1 MSFAHLHVA
10 SSYSYHYGT
19 ASPADLVAAAL
30 ADGADA
36 AALTDRDGM
45 HGLIQHVGACRAAG
59 IDAIAGVDFALVEE
73 PDSAAAPAHEPASG
87 VSDALAVHR
96 AGALAGARRH
106 ASPSRLVVL
115 AHGRTGGAGWAALCH
130 LTTAAHGTGAR
141 TARSADAQ
149 ELTVPVTR
157 PMPAITRAQLA
168 RALSTP
174 RPVPRAGSA
183 SSAATAEED
192 HDRAGGSRAEEG
204 CAPTVAEEAVLSVLL
219 GADTDVGRALANGRT
234 RLARAAWARWC
245 SLLPA
250 GVAPASVLAAEIV
263 CHLTVQGHPRSISVA
278 ARALR
283 TAAEAGIP
291 VVLTNAVR
299 LLHPGETISADLGD
313 AVAALR
319 ALEDL
324 HAPRRTGTRARTS
337 PPVAAGAHLPGTST
351 SAPSSSAP
359 SSSAP
364 SSSALTASAGD
375 PFGGHLRGSLLSPNA
390 QAWLKPT
397 AAMQRIAGE
406 VAAAADLGAHGVRML
421 LSGTAAV
428 VDRCRLDPE
437 ADLGWGTP
445 RTPEVAVLKVA
456 NSAMGELAQRCT
468 AGLEHRHAGAS
479 TARRQRV
486 VDQVAAELAVIDA
499 LGYATFFLA
508 VHETVRLVRGMG
520 VRAAARGS
528 AAGSVVAWLLG
539 ISGVD
544 PLEHGLLF
552 ERFIS
557 ERRESLPDIDLD
569 VESAR
574 RHDVYRA
581 IARRFGAQRVAL
593 MAMTQAY
600 RSRGAVRDAGMAL
613 GVDEELIDDVAKSL
627 RGVSARGLRAALAER
642 PELRELAQLVRADRQ
657 LDLLVDASA
666 FLDRLPRHT
675 SLHPCGIILSDASL
689 AARTPVQPCGI
700 EGLAMSLF
708 DKDDMDPM
716 GWLKLDVLGVRM
728 QSAIAHTLREIERT
742 TPPPSEPTTEAGG
755 DSGSEPHGCSAAAPR
770 EAVPHPRRSTPPKA
784 HRPAVTTEPAT
795 PTRAAPQPAA
805 PESALLHAGGAP
817 DLDRVPLDDPATFE
831 LIRSTHTLG
840 VFQVE
845 SPGQREL
852 LGKFQ
857 PATFTHLVIDVA
869 LFRPGPMAN
878 DMITPFLEGHHGW
891 RQVRLP
897 HADLASIL
905 GETHGVAIF
914 HEQVMRI
921 LDVFTGCGLA
931 RADVLRRHLSDAAER
946 AEVERFFR
954 TAAAARG
961 YAPEAVQAVWAIV
974 AGHGGFGFARAHA
987 AAFAATT
994 YHSAWLKAHHPAQF
1008 LAGLLE
1014 HDPGMYPRRL
1024 LLAEARRLR
1033 VPLLPLDVQR
1043 STGSWRCEV
1052 LPDGRTGIRAALSQV
1067 HGIHEKEVQR
1077 LAGAQPFTDLHDL
1090 IERARPHA
1098 PTLRRLAAV
1107 GALDTL
1113 VGVGTHR
1120 SGTGRVL
1127 SRGDLLAHL
1136 NATRPRRHSTPA
1148 DPGNNSARRS
1158 AHGRPPGTSG
1168 PGAGGAPAATG
1179 QAAVPVQLILPIDDA
1194 GHLLPAPS
1202 APATASTTGWST
1214 DDEPGSPDGRAAS
1227 GHRRMQQVRT
1237 ELEVMG
1243 LDLSEHVLGAHLPRL
1258 AGWGVVPA
1266 EQLLTQRTDTD
1277 VLVAGVRVATQSPPT
1292 RSGRAALFLTLDDG
1306 TGCADVT
1313 VFADVQATTS
1323 HRVLLRSSLLLVR
1336 GRLRRTGPRGV
1347 SITALQLWDL
1357 QALLTSGRA
1366 PSW

>member
-30 ADGADA
+30 ADGADT

-87 VSDALAVHR
+87 VSDALGEHR

-106 ASPSRLVVL
+106 ASPSRVVVL

-149 ELTVPVTR
+149 ELTAPVTR
-157 PMPAITRAQLA
+157 PMPAITRAQPA
-168 RALSTP
+168 RALNTP
-174 RPVPRAGSA
+174 PPAPRAGST
-183 SSAATAEED
+183 SSAATAEEH
-192 HDRAGGSRAEEG
+192 HDREGGSRAEQSH
-204 CAPTVAEEAVLSVLL
+204 APTGAEEAVLSVLL

-250 GVAPASVLAAEIV
+250 GVAPTRVLAAEIV
-263 CHLTVQGHPRSISVA
+263 CHLTVEGHPRSISVA
-278 ARALR
+278 ARMLR

-337 PPVAAGAHLPGTST
+337 PPAPGGAHLPGTST
-351 SAPSSSAP
+351 P
-359 SSSAP
+359 
-364 SSSALTASAGD
+364 ALATSAGD

-397 AAMQRIAGE
+397 AAMQRIAVE

-437 ADLGWGTP
+437 ADLGWGTA

-456 NSAMGELAQRCT
+456 SSAMGELAQRCT
-468 AGLEHRHAGAS
+468 TGLEHRHAGAS
-479 TARRQRV
+479 TARRRRV
-486 VDQVAAELAVIDA
+486 IDQVAAELAVIDA

-539 ISGVD
+539 ISNVD

-600 RSRGAVRDAGMAL
+600 RGRGAVRDAGMAL

-627 RGVSARGLRAALAER
+627 RGVSAKGLRAALAER

-700 EGLAMSLF
+700 EGLAMSQF

-755 DSGSEPHGCSAAAPR
+755 DSGSEPHGCSGAGPR
-770 EAVPHPRRSTPPKA
+770 EAVPHPRWSTPPRA

-795 PTRAAPQPAA
+795 PTWAAPQPAA
-805 PESALLHAGGAP
+805 PESALLRVGGAP

-891 RQVRLP
+891 RRVHLP
-897 HADLASIL
+897 HPDLAPIL

-954 TAAAARG
+954 TAATERG
-961 YAPEAVQAVWAIV
+961 YAPEAVEAVWAIV

-1033 VPLLPLDVQR
+1033 VPLLALDVQR

-1077 LAGAQPFTDLHDL
+1077 LAAAQPFTDLHDL

-1120 SGTGRVL
+1120 CGTGRVL

-1136 NATRPRRHSTPA
+1136 NATRPRRHSASPELGRSPA
-1148 DPGNNSARRS
+1148 RQGLQD
-1158 AHGRPPGTSG
+1158 RPPGTSA
-1168 PGAGGAPAATG
+1168 PGASGAPAAVG
-1179 QAAVPVQLILPIDDA
+1179 QATVPVQLAVPIDDA

-1202 APATASTTGWST
+1202 APATASTTGWSI

-1243 LDLSEHVLGAHLPRL
+1243 LDLSEHVLSTHLPRL
-1258 AGWGVVPA
+1258 ADWGVVPA
-1266 EQLLTQRTDTD
+1266 EQLLARRTDAD

-1313 VFADVQATTS
+1313 VFADVQAGTP
-1323 HRVLLRSSLLLVR
+1323 HRVLLRCSLLLVR

-1347 SITALQLWDL
+1347 SVRALQLWDL